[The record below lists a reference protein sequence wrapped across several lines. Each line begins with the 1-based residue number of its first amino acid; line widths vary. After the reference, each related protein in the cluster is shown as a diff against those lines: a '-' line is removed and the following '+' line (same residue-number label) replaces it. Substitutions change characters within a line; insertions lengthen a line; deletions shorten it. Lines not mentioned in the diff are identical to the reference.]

1 MWLLRKPAGR
11 LAVFMAVLILGGVWF
26 GTRGHG
32 KNPYN
37 LLLGHVAGLARKAEL
52 FNEKHGRYP
61 HTIEEWSTVT
71 TSYGTI
77 DGVLEA
83 SKRLP
88 AECALS
94 RVIVPGGQGPEDEVP
109 LLVITGNSAR
119 VEIYRETRRFG
130 MSRCLWMPGEPP
142 DFEGVTVLAN
152 EPWTSYQQ

>member
-11 LAVFMAVLILGGVWF
+11 IAVFMAVLILGGVWF

-32 KNPYN
+32 RSPYT
-37 LLLGHVAGLARKAEL
+37 LFLWRVVTLAREAEL

-119 VEIYRETRRFG
+119 VEIYRGRRYG
-130 MSRCLWMPGEPP
+130 MSRCLWRPGKPP
-142 DFEGVTVLAN
+142 EIEGVTVLAN
-152 EPWTSYQQ
+152 EPWTSHQQ